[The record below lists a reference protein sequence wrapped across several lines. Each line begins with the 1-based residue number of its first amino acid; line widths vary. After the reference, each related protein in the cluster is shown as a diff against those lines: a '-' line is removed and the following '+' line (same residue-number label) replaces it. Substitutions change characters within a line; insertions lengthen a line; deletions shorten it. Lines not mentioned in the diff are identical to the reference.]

1 MSYSIIAFPLLQH
14 IITHKLPTYVI
25 FFLINLKLT
34 SIFFS
39 YQVFQYLAI
48 IAGLLQKPY
57 KDKYTALDRNL
68 KRGMRLA
75 ELYEPYVF
83 FKGM

>member
-1 MSYSIIAFPLLQH
+1 MLWHNQSINNAVFSNIGS
-14 IITHKLPTYVI
+14 
-25 FFLINLKLT
+25 FLINIKLT
-34 SIFFS
+34 SNFFS
-39 YQVFQYLAI
+39 YQVFHLAI
-48 IAGLLQKPY
+48 NTVLSQKPY
-57 KDKYTALDRNL
+57 KDKYTAPYRNL